1 LKKPKKRVM
10 GVSHFLTLD
19 EIEKK
24 SEKMTT
30 IDILDSLLSLKKEI

>member
-1 LKKPKKRVM
+1 M

-24 SEKMTT
+24 AEKMTT